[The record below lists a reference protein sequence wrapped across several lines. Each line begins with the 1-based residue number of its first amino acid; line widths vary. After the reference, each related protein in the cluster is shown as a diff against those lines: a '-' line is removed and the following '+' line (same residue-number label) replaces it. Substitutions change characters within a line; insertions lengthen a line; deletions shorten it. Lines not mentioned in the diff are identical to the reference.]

1 LAFLGG
7 YHGSSISFP
16 EAAPTYSMNPSYE
29 FVLAPYNDI
38 EGTKAIISGLES
50 QSLAAVIVEGMQGA
64 GGCIVGRIEFLLYLR
79 KLATDQKALL
89 ILDEVMTSRLS
100 YKGLQCRIGIT
111 PDITTLGK
119 WPGGGMSF
127 GAFGGRRDVMEMFD
141 PRNGKLAHSGTFNN
155 NVVTMA
161 AGLAGCAILDE
172 SSIEKLNFLGESL
185 RGGITKVIRRHLTS
199 SGINSGTPH
208 KMYATGIGSLLN
220 VKFAGSDKDVLQ
232 AIFYHHMLEHG
243 IYVATRGFVAL
254 NIELGEDHVDNFV
267 KVVEDFVVEYHDV
280 LV

>member
-7 YHGSSISFP
+7 YHGSAISFP
-16 EAAPTYSMNPSYE
+16 EAAQDYSMNSSYE

-38 EGTKAIISGLES
+38 EGTNSIVSALPP

-64 GGCIVGRIEFLLYLR
+64 GGCIPGSVDFLQHLR
-79 KLATDQKALL
+79 KLATEQKALL

-100 YKGLQCRIGIT
+100 YRGLQSQIGVK

-141 PRNGKLAHSGTFNN
+141 PRNGKLVHSGTFNN

-172 SSIEKLNFLGESL
+172 PTINKLNSLGDSL
-185 RGGITKVIRRHLTS
+185 RMRITEVIGRHLAKSDSTKDS
-199 SGINSGTPH
+199 PL
-208 KMYATGIGSLLN
+208 KMCVTGLGSLLN
-220 VKFAGSDKDVLQ
+220 IKFAGPDKDVLQ
-232 AIFYHHMLEHG
+232 AMFYHHMLEHG
-243 IYVATRGFVAL
+243 IYLATRGFMAL
-254 NIELGEDHVDNFV
+254 NIELREGHIDIFV
-267 KVVEDFVVEYHDV
+267 KAVEDFVVKYQDV
-280 LV
+280 LA